1 MPDSLMVPLIG
12 AVLVAVILLPFLS
25 RHRKREASSRE
36 AEAEALRYGLH
47 EPVTLHPVIDPAGC
61 ILTGSCV
68 DVCPEGDVFG
78 LIDGRVKVIGSARCI
93 GHGLCERACP
103 MEAIQL
109 VFGTEK
115 RGIDIPRI
123 QENFETNVPG
133 LYIVGELGG
142 MGLIGNAFEQGRQCV
157 EGIIKEMKSDDRTR
171 AAAGDPDLDLVIVG
185 CGPAGLSASLTAQEA
200 GLRFVTIEREDI
212 GGTVRHYPRKKLVL
226 TRPVK
231 VPGYGKLNVREV
243 TKEDLIGTW
252 EEIVRTAG
260 LEVATGETVKAIRP
274 RDNGHAG
281 ASGAGGGS
289 AAAGFIVTTS
299 ARQIETRRLVLAIGR
314 RGVPRK
320 LGVPGEEL
328 PTVAYSLREPESFQG
343 DRILVVGGGDSAVE
357 AALALAEQ
365 PGNQV
370 RMSYRGESFRRIK
383 PKNHERVEA
392 AVTSGGLDIMWNTNL
407 VSIEPD
413 SITYR
418 NGGPTETLPNDYTF
432 IFAGGEL
439 PTKFLRDCGVEI
451 ETRFGKP

>member
-1 MPDSLMVPLIG
+1 MPDSLLVPLIG
-12 AVLVAVILLPFLS
+12 LVLVTMVLLPFLS
-25 RHRKREASSRE
+25 RHRKREATSRE

-68 DVCPEGDVFG
+68 DVCPEGEVFG
-78 LIDGRVKVIGSARCI
+78 LIDGRVKVIGPARCI
-93 GHGLCERACP
+93 GHGLCERSCP
-103 MEAIQL
+103 MDAIQL

-157 EGIIKEMKSDDRTR
+157 EGIIKEMKSDDRAGANG
-171 AAAGDPDLDLVIVG
+171 AAAAPDLDLVIVG

-200 GLRFVTIEREDI
+200 GLKFVTVEREDV

-260 LEVATGETVKAIRP
+260 LEVATGETVTAVSSRET
-274 RDNGHAG
+274 G
-281 ASGAGGGS
+281 SG
-289 AAAGFIVTTS
+289 FMVTTS
-299 ARQIETRRLVLAIGR
+299 AREIETRRLVLAIGR
-314 RGVPRK
+314 RGVPCK

-383 PKNHERVEA
+383 PKNHQRVEEVVSA
-392 AVTSGGLDIMWNTNL
+392 GGLDILWSTNL
-407 VSIEPD
+407 VRIESD

-418 NGGPTETLPNDYTF
+418 NGGPPETLPNDYTF

-439 PTKFLRDCGVEI
+439 PTRFLRDCGVEI